1 MTDIKKIQ
9 QSLQDVH
16 LKIRNACA
24 VARRNPATVQL
35 LAVSKR
41 HRVEK
46 IRAAYAAGQTDFGE
60 NYLNEALEK
69 QEQLNDLPIQWHFI
83 GHVQSNKTRKIAA
96 HFDWVHTV
104 DSVKVARRLSA
115 QRPDNLS
122 PINICLQINIDN
134 EVSKAG
140 LAPDKAALLTLAND
154 IARLPRLNL
163 RGLMCIPAPK
173 NDSAAERES
182 FARMADLQHF
192 LQANGLSLDTLSM
205 GMSDDLDSAIACGA
219 TIVRVGTAIFGA
231 RQKITSRDYT
241 T

>member
-9 QSLQDVH
+9 QALQAVH
-16 LKIRNACA
+16 VQIRDACA
-24 VARRNPATVQL
+24 VARRDPATVQL

-41 HRVEK
+41 HSVAK

-69 QEQLNDLPIQWHFI
+69 QEQLHDLAIHWHFI

-96 HFDWVHTV
+96 HFDWVHAV

-140 LAPDKAALLTLAND
+140 LAPDKAALLALAND
-154 IARLPRLNL
+154 IA
-163 RGLMCIPAPK
+163 
-173 NDSAAERES
+173 
-182 FARMADLQHF
+182 
-192 LQANGLSLDTLSM
+192 TLLFCKLT
-205 GMSDDLDSAIACGA
+205 GCLWILYLWA
-219 TIVRVGTAIFGA
+219 
-231 RQKITSRDYT
+231 
-241 T
+241 

>member
-9 QSLQDVH
+9 QSLQAVH
-16 LKIRNACA
+16 VKIRNICT
-24 VARRNPATVQL
+24 VAQRDPATVQL

-41 HRVEK
+41 HSVEK

-69 QEQLNDLPIQWHFI
+69 QEQLHDLPIHWHFI
-83 GHVQSNKTRKIAA
+83 GHVQSNKTRKIAT
-96 HFDWVHTV
+96 HFDWVHAV

-134 EVSKAG
+134 ETSKAG

-154 IARLPRLNL
+154 IATLPGLTL
-163 RGLMCIPAPK
+163 RGLMCIPALFCK
-173 NDSAAERES
+173 LTGCLWILYLWA
-182 FARMADLQHF
+182 
-192 LQANGLSLDTLSM
+192 
-205 GMSDDLDSAIACGA
+205 
-219 TIVRVGTAIFGA
+219 
-231 RQKITSRDYT
+231 
-241 T
+241 